1 MENKFNVAQ
10 TQNGKSA
17 VKQVKQEFGNEN
29 SMSPRK
35 IRPSYSQLLENLRKT
50 KLALRKSENQR
61 KSEKEKM
68 EKQLLEAYASNSFL
82 KSLHA
87 KKLKEVEDK
96 LDKTEKELEKAK
108 EVVSNMRNT
117 LFQQQKSTREVIV
130 KQNLIS
136 GKLLMDLQRQK
147 EEVERVEKS
156 QLRDKKTLNALW
168 RDLKDMK
175 NEDNKKQHE
184 IEKLEKELIAQK
196 KNMEV
201 SQLELVDRHH
211 EEIREVQRGANI
223 LQSLLQQKEEV
234 LEFNSI
240 KINKLEQELK
250 TRNDEFVEKVRR
262 INAINA
268 ILNNGTV
275 L

>member
-96 LDKTEKELEKAK
+96 LEKTEKELEKAK

-136 GKLLMDLQRQK
+136 GKLLMDLKRQK
-147 EEVERVEKS
+147 EEVEEAEQF

-168 RDLKDMK
+168 RDLKEMK
-175 NEDNKKQHE
+175 TEDNKKQHE

-201 SQLELVDRHH
+201 SQQELVDRHR
-211 EEIREVQRGANI
+211 EEIREAQRGANI

-250 TRNDEFVEKVRR
+250 TRNEEFVEKVRR